1 MREKINNYYEK
12 VVASLRD
19 AYYRIGVVDLKN
31 NQIVKMD
38 KKELEQEEAA
48 AQEQY
53 DSVIEFCAHHY
64 VHPVDRIKF
73 LQLSVLTANAFD
85 DDREASKN
93 AGMNAHLSKSVNI
106 VQIERTLSA
115 EVARAR
121 HFRQTKDWK

>member
-1 MREKINNYYEK
+1 MKEKINNYYEK
-12 VVASLRD
+12 VIASL
-19 AYYRIGVVDLKN
+19 K
-31 NQIVKMD
+31 
-38 KKELEQEEAA
+38 
-48 AQEQY
+48 
-53 DSVIEFCAHHY
+53 
-64 VHPVDRIKF
+64 
-73 LQLSVLTANAFD
+73 NAFD

>member
-1 MREKINNYYEK
+1 MALLPAGTAAVQRLKIHAGRRENI
-12 VVASLRD
+12 
-19 AYYRIGVVDLKN
+19 
-31 NQIVKMD
+31 
-38 KKELEQEEAA
+38 
-48 AQEQY
+48 
-53 DSVIEFCAHHY
+53 
-64 VHPVDRIKF
+64 
-73 LQLSVLTANAFD
+73 LSGENTANAFD

>member
-1 MREKINNYYEK
+1 M
-12 VVASLRD
+12 ASLRD

-85 DDREASKN
+85 DDREASKK
-93 AGMNAHLSKSVNI
+93 AGMNAHLSKPVNI
-106 VQIERTLSA
+106 LQIEKILSA

-121 HFRQTKDWK
+121 YFRKMKDGK